1 MKRENKAK
9 LDKQD
14 VEWVVN
20 DAAELGVKIGTQFF
34 WLYKGESLVYTND
47 PDAPKK
53 YRRVGRVE
61 FGVCCHPVDMVDR
74 SKMNDYDEY
83 TAGEEWEE
91 LTPFLFPDGE
101 SNEKEEDPLPVCCQK
116 CEHLDKKEG
125 ACTLDPNDG
134 RDGPCQEYV
143 KEIAAAGKVSVPKNF
158 TDNHL
163 IMTPNGWTK
172 VKDLFVDKKSI
183 SEVVENL
190 CTVTNRLKSYLPSGS
205 EQIAKVT
212 GHDLLEDVLEL
223 KRLSDKLKATNP
235 STSSEEVVERCLDCK
250 KRDEVFQ
257 DLYVKYSELITENQ
271 RKEEYQCNQCSC
283 GPCGRENWE
292 ACIEEL
298 TAAKTHWIRE
308 YRTLEKASNIVVKQR
323 DDAVQEL
330 DVHRALN
337 EAPRNQVEKVK
348 DERNKSVSRVQEL
361 DRILAVATEER
372 DKARMAAA
380 VLRCEQRGAADSHE
394 TDELLD
400 RVSKIERVVNEVITQ
415 MKWKLV
421 EDDTKVTMHRVRYTQ
436 RSIKR
441 WINMLQPLLSAEA
454 KITDEQHSDK
464 KCNCCGEKEAND
476 SWYLCNKCYDADSDR
491 IRTLRDTVKKADTNQ
506 REQLNDKL
514 LAIRSLSNR
523 VETERERADKAEKAA
538 VDFEKDANKYQ
549 GRLEALD
556 ARSEHVTR
564 KLNDTVASMKR
575 NIQEVVSI
583 IRKLIDNDPTVISAT
598 IVRDELQ
605 LWVDLLLDPVVDF
618 DSSKREE
625 THLLSTSEKEKQR
638 NLVNQM
644 ETSIKNANS
653 LMASPDSPNTEGAVC
668 WNTTTLEFVL
678 DWIKSTQ
685 KEINNG
691 VL

>member
-1 MKRENKAK
+1 MKKENKAK
-9 LDKQD
+9 LNKQD

-91 LTPFLFPDGE
+91 LTPFLFPDVE

-116 CEHLDKKEG
+116 CEHLDEKEG

-143 KEIAAAGKVSVPKNF
+143 KEIASKKDEPQNF
-158 TDNHL
+158 TENHL
-163 IMTPNGWTK
+163 IMTPNGW
-172 VKDLFVDKKSI
+172 VRIKDLFVDKKSI

-205 EQIAKVT
+205 EQRAKVT

-223 KRLSDKLKATNP
+223 KRLADKLKATNP

-271 RKEEYQCNQCSC
+271 RKEEDQCNQCSC

-337 EAPRNQVEKVK
+337 EALRNQVEKVK

-380 VLRCEQRGAADSHE
+380 VLRCEQRAA
-394 TDELLD
+394 
-400 RVSKIERVVNEVITQ
+400 
-415 MKWKLV
+415 
-421 EDDTKVTMHRVRYTQ
+421 
-436 RSIKR
+436 
-441 WINMLQPLLSAEA
+441 A
-454 KITDEQHSDK
+454 EQHSGK

-476 SWYLCNKCYDADSDR
+476 AWYLCNKCYDADSDR
-491 IRTLRDTVKKADTNQ
+491 IRTLRDKV
-506 REQLNDKL
+506 
-514 LAIRSLSNR
+514 
-523 VETERERADKAEKAA
+523 KAA
-538 VDFEKDANKYQ
+538 AVAVDLSKKDANKYQ

-678 DWIKSTQ
+678 DWIKNTQ
-685 KEINNG
+685 K
-691 VL
+691 